1 MPLVQI
7 ASVEPI
13 VPEIRISQYP
23 ALSPS
28 TPLGSRVASPTK
40 NQVRAAGWTAYTL
53 QEEVRADVRQL
64 S

>member
-13 VPEIRISQYP
+13 VPEIRISQYA

-28 TPLGSRVASPTK
+28 TPTK
-40 NQVRAAGWTAYTL
+40 NQIRAAGWTAYTL
-53 QEEVRADVRQL
+53 QDEVRA
-64 S
+64 SA